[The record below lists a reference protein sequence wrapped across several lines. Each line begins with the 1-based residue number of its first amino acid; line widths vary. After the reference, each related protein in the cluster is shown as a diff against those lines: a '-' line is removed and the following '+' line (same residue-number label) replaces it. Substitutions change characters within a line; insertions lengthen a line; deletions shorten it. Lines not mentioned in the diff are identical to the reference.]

1 MGRRR
6 QAGRAEAGEEAGDEA
21 WRAVFGGL
29 EGHGGVGADSPTLA
43 TCFQES
49 VWAAAAAQVSPLLLP
64 LSDSLKISQL
74 ILSSCVTSCSAQA
87 AINYLKILCF
97 IWLFFNF

>member
-1 MGRRR
+1 MMH
-6 QAGRAEAGEEAGDEA
+6 GERFLED
-21 WRAVFGGL
+21 WRAMVVLG
-29 EGHGGVGADSPTLA
+29 PTLA

-49 VWAAAAAQVSPLLLP
+49 VWAAAALLLP

-97 IWLFFNF
+97 IWYFFNF

>member
-1 MGRRR
+1 MKH
-6 QAGRAEAGEEAGDEA
+6 GERFLED
-21 WRAVFGGL
+21 WRAMVVLGL
-29 EGHGGVGADSPTLA
+29 TLA

-49 VWAAAAAQVSPLLLP
+49 VWAAAAQVSPLLLLP

-97 IWLFFNF
+97 IW

>member
-29 EGHGGVGADSPTLA
+29 EGHGGVGADTGHLLPRKCGWA
-43 TCFQES
+43 TAAQVAAHCCRCPGVPS
-49 VWAAAAAQVSPLLLP
+49 AAAATL
-64 LSDSLKISQL
+64 
-74 ILSSCVTSCSAQA
+74 
-87 AINYLKILCF
+87 
-97 IWLFFNF
+97 

>member
-21 WRAVFGGL
+21 WRVVFGEL
-29 EGHGGVGADSPTLA
+29 EGHGGVGADTGHLLPGR
-43 TCFQES
+43 C
-49 VWAAAAAQVSPLLLP
+49 VWAAAAQVSPLLP

-97 IWLFFNF
+97 IW

>member
-1 MGRRR
+1 MASGFWRIGGPWWCWGR
-6 QAGRAEAGEEAGDEA
+6 QSDT
-21 WRAVFGGL
+21 
-29 EGHGGVGADSPTLA
+29 GHLLPGK
-43 TCFQES
+43 C
-49 VWAAAAAQVSPLLLP
+49 VWAAAALLLP

-97 IWLFFNF
+97 IW

>member
-29 EGHGGVGADSPTLA
+29 EGHGGVGADTGHLLPGK
-43 TCFQES
+43 C
-49 VWAAAAAQVSPLLLP
+49 VWAATAQVSPLLLLP

-97 IWLFFNF
+97 IW